1 VSRGSLEVPAELIAN
16 VYEAVAD
23 ASRWSDVVRR
33 VARWVGGTAACLQV
47 RRLWPDLVI
56 SQVWSGA
63 PTELE
68 RAYAEHY
75 ARLDPWL
82 ERLAALPLA
91 AAVLSRSA
99 ISDEELART
108 AFHAELLQPHGLRD
122 ALIAVLSRDEERAVV
137 FSVFSEARLDD
148 DARARL
154 DAAVPHLARAARV
167 ALELEEHGDLG
178 SAVQAATVAR
188 RLGVARVDAALHVL
202 GGASGTEAWL
212 AEGVGPL
219 RAERRRLTTVDA
231 ADLEAL
237 RGAVVAAIAGRSSN
251 VVLGRRSG
259 DLVSVLV
266 APAPGASPLRPER
279 SAHVLFAAPAEESR
293 VSALRA
299 AFGLTAAEARVAVKV
314 ARGQP
319 LRRIATDLGVSYHTV
334 RAHLR
339 QCFAKTGARRQS
351 ALAALVHESA

>member
-1 VSRGSLEVPAELIAN
+1 MVST
-16 VYEAVAD
+16 VYEAADD
-23 ASRWSDVVRR
+23 ASRWPDVVRR
-33 VARWVGGTAACLQV
+33 VARWVGGTAGGLQV
-47 RRLWPDLVI
+47 RRVWPEVAVAH
-56 SQVWSGA
+56 VWAGVA
-63 PTELE
+63 PEFE
-68 RAYAEHY
+68 RAYGEHY
-75 ARLDPWL
+75 FRSDPWAD
-82 ERLAALPLA
+82 RAF
-91 AAVLSRSA
+91 SA
-99 ISDEELART
+99 PVGVAHRGRDLVDDDELTRGT
-108 AFHAELLQPHGLRD
+108 FFGELLRPHGLGE
-122 ALIAVLSRDEERAVV
+122 AMLAVLQRDDARVV
-137 FSVFSEARLDD
+137 IFTVLRPEGQPFDD
-148 DARARL
+148 EARARL
-154 DAAVPHLARAARV
+154 DAVVPHLARALRL
-167 ALELEEHGDLG
+167 ALLLDENGDLG

-202 GGASGTEAWL
+202 GAAAGSEAWL

-219 RAERRRLTTVDA
+219 RVEKRRLGASDP

-251 VVLGRRSG
+251 VVLGRRAG

-266 APAPGASPLRPER
+266 APAPGASPLRAER
-279 SAHVLFAAPAEESR
+279 SAHVLFSAPAEESR

-299 AFGLTAAEARVAVKV
+299 SFALTAAEARVAVKV

-351 ALAALVHESA
+351 ALAALVHDSA

>member
-1 VSRGSLEVPAELIAN
+1 MPVDLIAS
-16 VYEAVAD
+16 VYDAAAD
-23 ASRWSDVVRR
+23 ASRWSDAVRR
-33 VARWVGGTAACLQV
+33 LARWVGGTAACLQV
-47 RRLWPDLVI
+47 RRLWPELVI
-56 SQVWSGA
+56 SQVWSGV
-63 PTELE
+63 PIDVE
-68 RAYAEHY
+68 RAHADRY

-82 ERLAALPLA
+82 DRLASLPVG
-91 AAVLSRSA
+91 AAVASSA
-99 ISDEELART
+99 VLPEEELART
-108 AFHAELLQPHGLRD
+108 PFFLELLRPHGLRE
-122 ALIAVLSRDEERAVV
+122 AVLAVVLRDESRAVV
-137 FSVFSEARLDD
+137 VTVLRGDDTRLDEE
-148 DARARL
+148 ARARL
-154 DAAVPHLARAARV
+154 DAVVPHLARATRL
-167 ALELEEHGDLG
+167 ALDLEEHGDLG

-188 RLGVARVDAALHVL
+188 RLGVARVDAGLHLL
-202 GGASGTEAWL
+202 GAASGTEAWL

-219 RAERRRLTTVDA
+219 RAERRRLTAADA
-231 ADLEAL
+231 SDLEAL